1 MRPAERSHPAA
12 DAVPLRRGHSEWKSQ
27 PWNVVIYLN
36 GIRLL
41 PLTRGDSRF
50 VGAADKTVIDDFF
63 RWFKKINVKN
73 RECPRPHPTTTT
85 LAVTMRHCP
94 PPPFSAVS
102 FPFSLCFLL
111 FHSLAE
117 IWYLLFDYD
126 MRLGRKAAVLWIG
139 LFFNSKASLACCTIF
154 FVSLLSTL

>member
-50 VGAADKTVIDDFF
+50 VGAADKAVIDDFF

-73 RECPRPHPTTTT
+73 RECPRPPPHHHHPRGDDAT
-85 LAVTMRHCP
+85 LP
-94 PPPFSAVS
+94 PPSRP
-102 FPFSLCFLL
+102 FPFLSPFAFFYFILWLKYGIYYSIMICVSVVRPLCFGSVYFLTRRLL
-111 FHSLAE
+111 
-117 IWYLLFDYD
+117 
-126 MRLGRKAAVLWIG
+126 
-139 LFFNSKASLACCTIF
+139 
-154 FVSLLSTL
+154 